1 MQLINDIQQILR
13 QARQNAYRSM
23 NQTMVNAY
31 WLVGRRI
38 VEEDQA
44 GESRATYGKAV
55 IKKLSDALQQE
66 FGKGFSARNLEQM
79 RAFYL
84 SYPIPQTLSAELH
97 TPDFQLSWSH
107 YQMLTRIKDKE
118 ERAFYEIES
127 IQNQWGLREMKRQ
140 QIFASRYQTVLPSK
154 EELRKLL
161 EDRSS
166 GDDL

>member
-1 MQLINDIQQILR
+1 
-13 QARQNAYRSM
+13 
-23 NQTMVNAY
+23 
-31 WLVGRRI
+31 
-38 VEEDQA
+38 
-44 GESRATYGKAV
+44 
-55 IKKLSDALQQE
+55 
-66 FGKGFSARNLEQM
+66 
-79 RAFYL
+79 
-84 SYPIPQTLSAELH
+84 
-97 TPDFQLSWSH
+97 
-107 YQMLTRIKDKE
+107 MLTRIKDKE

>member
-1 MQLINDIQQILR
+1 
-13 QARQNAYRSM
+13 M

-55 IKKLSDALQQE
+55 IKKLSDALQRE
-66 FGKGFSARNLEQM
+66 FCKGFSARNLEQM